1 MNDALRDAKSLEA
14 PSWVS
19 ARTKAQVVRNLWL
32 AFDYEIQQISTNSFI
47 KCYNDV
53 NSSTMTSEWCH
64 KMSQITMSWFMASW
78 IYGRNDRARRRW
90 SGRLEQSGDADLG
103 PSGTYVVTGAP
114 VYCMLMK
121 FVARGESMDATWCH
135 CEIHWNSMEGSAC
148 YASKLDHAVRW
159 VRQWDRWGS
168 VERWIR
174 GVRQNTRCDA
184 HHVNLMI

>member
-32 AFDYEIQQISTNSFI
+32 AFDYEIQQISRNSFI

-78 IYGRNDRARRRW
+78 IYRNDRARRRW

-103 PSGTYVVTGAP
+103 PMWSREHQIAP

-121 FVARGESMDATWCH
+121 FMAHGESMDATWCH
-135 CEIHWNSMEGSAC
+135 CSWNSMGQWKDLHAMLPNSTTLYDGCASEGSLGLFSGEMDSGRAT
-148 YASKLDHAVRW
+148 KH
-159 VRQWDRWGS
+159 
-168 VERWIR
+168 
-174 GVRQNTRCDA
+174 
-184 HHVNLMI
+184 